1 MVRVYLLL
9 FLAQVVLAV
18 IALISCLS
26 AEEDEIQALP
36 RPLWLLIIL
45 FAPVVGPIGWFLA
58 GRPAA
63 RRPSAWQFGS
73 GSAQRGRPRPL
84 APDDDP
90 EFLHSISNR
99 TNSEQSRQDREKLE
113 RWEADLRRREEELR
127 RHTGDNPKGD
137 RPET

>member
-1 MVRVYLLL
+1 MVRLYLLL

-26 AEEDEIQALP
+26 AEEDEIQVLP
-36 RPLWLLIIL
+36 RPIWLLIIL
-45 FAPVVGPIGWFLA
+45 FAPVAGPIGWFFA

-63 RRPSAWQFGS
+63 ARSSASWHIGT
-73 GSAQRGRPRPL
+73 GSAQRDRSRPL

-90 EFLHSISNR
+90 EFLRSISK
-99 TNSEQSRQDREKLE
+99 EQIRQDREVLE

-127 RHTGDNPKGD
+127 RHTGDNPPSRGD
-137 RPET
+137 RPEA